1 LLGHVLEP
9 VLGEFGLG
17 PNAAKQQ
24 FMNDVGGGLNVAEKR
39 RFENPGAV
47 KQ

>member
-1 LLGHVLEP
+1 MGST
-9 VLGEFGLG
+9 
-17 PNAAKQQ
+17 
-24 FMNDVGGGLNVAEKR
+24 VGGGLNVAEKR